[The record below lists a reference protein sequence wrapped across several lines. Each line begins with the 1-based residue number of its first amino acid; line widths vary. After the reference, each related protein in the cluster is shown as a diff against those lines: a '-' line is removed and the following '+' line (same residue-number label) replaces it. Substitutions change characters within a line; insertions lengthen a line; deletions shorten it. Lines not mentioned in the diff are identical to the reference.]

1 VTPERTP
8 PLPAREAEATAAR
21 AADVPDDA
29 QLSAGAWL
37 RRNGVYLLAA
47 AALAVFVYS
56 RFGLEGMWAIFLVC
70 VGLGLVI
77 FIHELGH
84 FAVAKWC
91 DVYVQT
97 FSIGFGPALPGC
109 KLKWGET
116 VYKISL
122 LPLGGYVQML
132 GEGTDSDEGEDNP
145 RSYKN
150 KPVGQRM
157 MIISAGVVM
166 NVLLACLCF
175 IVVFMGPGKER
186 PAGVIGWTEPG
197 NQAWKKGIPSGAVL
211 TRVGNRQASPGQP
224 LYFTDLLAVVL
235 SSTEGEKIPIDY
247 DVYPP
252 GGDPAKPEH
261 HEVLIEPRKEG
272 KADRPM
278 IGVSPPDSV
287 ELYATFFS
295 KERPF
300 PYQADSGAAAARQA
314 FPWHPG
320 DVALAATD
328 PEHPESL
335 SDLPRPADDAD
346 GRRATAELARRW
358 YALAGQPM
366 TLRLRRKGGRTDEVV
381 TKPGAFAFG
390 DTIVGATDPDHP
402 DEVTALPTDPRNPGG
417 KLGDFFEFS
426 RRLQLLSGRFLV
438 IRVRHHDQREEDLLV
453 PPAYHVTL
461 GTRMRL
467 GQVAGIREGSAA
479 AEAGVLDG
487 DFLKEVHLKGT
498 GDKGP
503 DEKHFVL
510 GEGNPANLI
519 DPTRLPSELRRWA
532 DSHTSV
538 QAVLTVVHTN
548 SQQGLNERQ
557 PETLKPVPWD
567 AGWRFDRELL
577 GSPSA
582 PLAIPELGLA
592 YRVGTLVEDVAP
604 GSPAASR
611 LQKHDVIKALRYKRL
626 GAKADQWT
634 DGKWEDLD
642 NDQWARVF
650 TTFQRLDNR
659 EVSLKVERGGKEEQ
673 VTLTLERDFD
683 WPMDDRGLALMPDFR
698 KQRASNPAQAIRMG
712 ADETLTEILDVYRG
726 LRGLATRRIGVE
738 NAGGPIKIA
747 ALAYSAASAGI
758 WELLFFLGV
767 ISINL
772 AVINFLPIPFL
783 DGGHMVFLIYEKIRG
798 RPPQETVM
806 AFATYAGLL
815 FLLVVMAL
823 VLFGVDLPWVF
834 RR

>member
-1 VTPERTP
+1 VP
-8 PLPAREAEATAAR
+8 PPSGPAEARPARP
-21 AADVPDDA
+21 ADEVQQP
-29 QLSAGAWL
+29 AGGWL
-37 RRNGVYLLAA
+37 KQNGFYLVVAA
-47 AALAVFVYS
+47 ATLGLLIFVYGAS
-56 RFGLEGMWAIFLVC
+56 WIWPVFLVL

-77 FIHELGH
+77 FVHELGH

-109 KLKWGET
+109 KFRWGET

-132 GEGTDSDEGEDNP
+132 GEGTDSEEGEDNP
-145 RSYKN
+145 RSFKN
-150 KPVGQRM
+150 KSVGQRM
-157 MIISAGVVM
+157 MIISAGVIM
-166 NVLLACLCF
+166 NVLLACVCF

-186 PAGVIGWTEPG
+186 PAGEIGWTEPG

-211 TRVGNRQASPGQP
+211 TRVGNREASPGQP

-235 SSTEGEKIPIDY
+235 SSTEGEKIPIGY

-252 GGDPAKPEH
+252 GADPAKPEH
-261 HEVLIEPRKEG
+261 HEVLVEPRKEG

-278 IGVSPPDSV
+278 IGVSPPDCV

-300 PYQADSGAAAARQA
+300 PYQADSAAAAARQA

-320 DVALAATD
+320 DVVLGATD

-335 SDLPRPADDAD
+335 SDLPQPAAAD
-346 GRRATAELARRW
+346 GAGRATAEFARRW
-358 YALAGQPM
+358 YALAGKPM
-366 TLRLRRKGGRTDEVV
+366 TVRLRRKGRDRTEDVV
-381 TKPGAFAFG
+381 TNLGAFAYG
-390 DTIVGATDPDHP
+390 DTVVGTTDPAHP
-402 DEVTALPTDPRNPGG
+402 GEVTALPPDPRHPGG

-426 RRLQLLSGRFLV
+426 RRLQLLAGRFMV

-453 PPAYHVTL
+453 PPAYHLTL

-467 GQVAGIREGSAA
+467 GQVAGIRDGSPA
-479 AEAGVLDG
+479 AEADVHDG
-487 DFLKEVHLKGT
+487 DFLKEVRLKGT
-498 GDKGP
+498 GEQGP
-503 DEKHFVL
+503 EEKRFVL
-510 GEGNPANLI
+510 GEGNPSNLI
-519 DPTRLPSELRRWA
+519 DPTRLPSELRQWA
-532 DSHTSV
+532 DSHTDV
-538 QAVLTVVHTN
+538 QAVLTVVRTN
-548 SQQGLNERQ
+548 AQQGLKEREPQ
-557 PETLKPVPWD
+557 TLKPVAWD
-567 AGWRFDRELL
+567 PSWRFDYELP

-592 YRVGTLVEDVAP
+592 YRVGTLIEDVAP

-611 LQKHDVIKALRYKRL
+611 LQKHDVIKAIRYKRL

-634 DGKWEDLD
+634 EGKWEDLES
-642 NDQWARVF
+642 DQWARGF
-650 TTFQRLDNR
+650 TTLQRLDNR
-659 EVSLKVERGGKEEQ
+659 EVGLKVERGGKEEQ
-673 VTLTLERDFD
+673 VTLTLERDYD
-683 WPMDDRGLALMPDFR
+683 WPSTDRGLAFMPDFR
-698 KQRASNPAQAIRMG
+698 LQKASNPIQAVTMG
-712 ADETLTEILDVYRG
+712 ADETLTTILDVYRG
-726 LRGLATRRIGVE
+726 LRGFATGRIGPG

-798 RPPQETVM
+798 RPAQETVM
-806 AFATYAGLL
+806 AVATYAGLL

-823 VLFGVDLPWVF
+823 VLFAVDLPWVF
-834 RR
+834 KR